1 MFIKT
6 FYEYYYIIMDSY
18 LFKSFIMEFFLL
30 GSVLTILLYNATILS
45 LSTYNFPILDKETYN
60 QSLFVLFICILLSF
74 NTDFGSFSALT
85 LFSNDISAI
94 SLKTVI
100 LIAMTGSLICGKPY
114 FLSKQINLFEYY
126 VLVLL
131 ALFSLLFLTAST
143 DLISI
148 YLCLEMQSLCFYVLA
163 AFNRYSIYSTE
174 AGLKY
179 FVLGA
184 FSSCIFLLGS
194 SIIYG
199 LTGTTNLANLSILLT
214 DLDVSTINFSII
226 FFAITFLLIT
236 IFFKIT
242 AAPFHIWSPDVYEG
256 APLNSTIIFILVP
269 KTVFLLLILRL
280 FYSSFFSFFFAF
292 KSVFI
297 FCGILSVLLG
307 SILALQ
313 QKRLKRLLVYSSIS
327 HIGFILLAF
336 STGTILGAT
345 AVFYYIIFYII
356 TGFLIWG
363 LISLIYSNTKQ
374 TIYLT
379 DLSMLIKTNPAVAF
393 ALALGFFS
401 FAGVPPLIG
410 FSMKF
415 FIFSAAMKAN
425 MFEISAIII
434 LLSVIGSFYYLR
446 FIKILFFEKKE
457 KYEVFISE
465 NLQTDLTY
473 VLSSLSLFV
482 ICFGFFD
489 PTLFLLYSYKVVLG
503 IMSF

>member
-1 MFIKT
+1 
-6 FYEYYYIIMDSY
+6 MDGY
-18 LFKSFIMEFFLL
+18 LLKSFIMEFFLL
-30 GSVLTILLYNATILS
+30 GSILAILLYNASIIS
-45 LSTYNFPILDKETYN
+45 INTYNFPLLDKETYL
-60 QSLFVLFICILLSF
+60 QSLFVLFICIILSL
-74 NTDFGSFSALT
+74 NTDFGSFSSLS
-85 LFSNDISAI
+85 LFANDITSI
-94 SLKTVI
+94 SLKTLI
-100 LIAMTGSLICGKPY
+100 LIAITGSLICGKPY
-114 FLSKQINLFEYY
+114 FLSKQLNLFEYY

-131 ALFSLLFLTAST
+131 ALFSLLFLTSST

-184 FSSCIFLLGS
+184 FSSCLFLLGS

-199 LTGTTNLANLSILLT
+199 LTGTTNLANLALLLT
-214 DLDVSTINFSII
+214 DLNIANINFSIL
-226 FFAITFLLIT
+226 FFSIIFLLVT
-236 IFFKIT
+236 ILFKLT

-256 APLNSTIIFILVP
+256 SPLNSTIIFILVP

-280 FYSSFFSFFFAF
+280 FYSSFFPFFFAF
-292 KSVFI
+292 KSIFI
-297 FCGILSVLLG
+297 FCGILSVLIG

-313 QKRLKRLLVYSSIS
+313 QKRLKRLLIYSSIS
-327 HIGFILLAF
+327 HVGFILLAF

-363 LISLIYSNTKQ
+363 IISVIYANTKK

-379 DLSMLIKTNPAVAF
+379 DFSMLIKTNPAIAI

-401 FAGVPPLIG
+401 FAGIPPLIG

-415 FIFSAAMKAN
+415 FVFSAAIEAQ
-425 MFEISAIII
+425 MFEISLIII
-434 LLSVIGSFYYLR
+434 LLSVLGSFYYLR
-446 FIKILFFEKKE
+446 FIKILFFEKQE
-457 KYEVFISE
+457 KFEFFI
-465 NLQTDLTY
+465 TDSKNTEFTL
-473 VLSSLSLFV
+473 LLASFSLFV
-482 ICFGFFD
+482 ICFGFID

-503 IMSF
+503 LMIL